1 MSETPETDARIGVI
15 SNGSN
20 IVDAG
25 WARQLE
31 RERDE
36 ARGSFHKALASYEA
50 AHGLI
55 LFSQRMLPVVM
66 AERDQLRKDNAALL
80 QPLIDGGVTGAC
92 APCQECD
99 QLRKVADEL
108 ALAIHTGNEHGYGLR
123 IGDKAIESY
132 NQLPHVVERDKAQ

>member
-1 MSETPETDARIGVI
+1 MSETPETDARIGII

-20 IVDAG
+20 VVDAG

-66 AERDQLRKDNAALL
+66 AERDQLRK
-80 QPLIDGGVTGAC
+80 
-92 APCQECD
+92 
-99 QLRKVADEL
+99 VADEL

-132 NQLPHVVERDKAQ
+132 NQLPHVIERNTK